1 MGNTRKRHKDRASS
15 TTSISS
21 SPAQSK
27 GPSHKKRNNAVVDTD
42 GDYEVEREDTDVD
55 HTTSASAQNLEK
67 DQDQL
72 DAEELKVFQAP
83 KLWCYGAV
91 QQFKLLI
98 FATQLWF
105 DPPCCDQAEI
115 GILADHHPYHHH
127 HQSSR
132 LSSHRSQPKHQYKG
146 VSN

>member
-1 MGNTRKRHKDRASS
+1 MLGQT
-15 TTSISS
+15 
-21 SPAQSK
+21 
-27 GPSHKKRNNAVVDTD
+27 
-42 GDYEVEREDTDVD
+42 E
-55 HTTSASAQNLEK
+55 
-67 DQDQL
+67 
-72 DAEELKVFQAP
+72 VFQAP

-127 HQSSR
+127 HHRYTTILPIILAPIPTKTSIQEGIQLNLRDPNGTSR
-132 LSSHRSQPKHQYKG
+132 TPGLGQPMHLNSDCRLHK
-146 VSN
+146 S